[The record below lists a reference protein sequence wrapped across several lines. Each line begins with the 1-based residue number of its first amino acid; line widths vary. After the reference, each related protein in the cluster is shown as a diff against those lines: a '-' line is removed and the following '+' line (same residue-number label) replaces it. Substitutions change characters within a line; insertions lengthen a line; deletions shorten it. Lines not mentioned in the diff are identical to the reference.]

1 MEEWN
6 LESGWPPSRA
16 TTNILLPSPYF
27 GRPPAENAPLS
38 SFRRRAPQECHP
50 EWENGVQRRES
61 EKRRRGGANDLYRRA
76 KTKKLRGA
84 TAFKPHLSR
93 VMAVAAVQ
101 QGKESA
107 WAK

>member
-1 MEEWN
+1 MTVEKGRE
-6 LESGWPPSRA
+6 P
-16 TTNILLPSPYF
+16 IFLLSPYF

-50 EWENGVQRRES
+50 EWENGVQSNRLGE
-61 EKRRRGGANDLYRRA
+61 EGGGGANDLYRRA
-76 KTKKLRGA
+76 KTQKLRGA

>member
-1 MEEWN
+1 MV
-6 LESGWPPSRA
+6 SRE
-16 TTNILLPSPYF
+16 
-27 GRPPAENAPLS
+27 RD
-38 SFRRRAPQECHP
+38 
-50 EWENGVQRRES
+50 S
-61 EKRRRGGANDLYRRA
+61 EKKKAMEGSNDLYRRA
-76 KTKKLRGA
+76 KTQKLRGA